1 MTIPFSDFASSIKV
15 ETAFSV
21 LAVAKRLKAAG
32 KDVIE
37 LEIGDSPFPTP
48 AVAVEAARRAI
59 DEGQTRYGPSLGL
72 PEFRDAAARYVSRE
86 YGIHVSADNVVARPG
101 AKNFEQLLRQAV

>member
-1 MTIPFSDFASSIKV
+1 MTIPYSDFAPSIKV

-21 LAVAKRLKAAG
+21 LAVAKRLKAEG

-48 AVAVEAARRAI
+48 AVAVEAAMRAI
-59 DEGQTRYGPSLGL
+59 EEGQTRYGPSLGL
-72 PEFRDAAARYVSRE
+72 PEFRDAAAKYLSRE
-86 YGIHVSADNVVARPG
+86 YGLGVAADNVVAGPG
-101 AKNFEQLLRQAV
+101 